1 MQQPLDAPCCPSRPT
16 VVAADRLGC
25 SCIRPIAL
33 IWMSALLK
41 TLSEQLARLSDAATR
56 REDCSR
62 PALLSGAPISTSDVF
77 IELS

>member
-1 MQQPLDAPCCPSRPT
+1 MQQPLDAPSCPSRPT

-25 SCIRPIAL
+25 SCIRPIAQ

-41 TLSEQLARLSDAATR
+41 TLSEQLARLSDAAT
-56 REDCSR
+56 
-62 PALLSGAPISTSDVF
+62 ALLSGAPISTSDVF

>member
-41 TLSEQLARLSDAATR
+41 TLSEQLARLSDAA
-56 REDCSR
+56 
-62 PALLSGAPISTSDVF
+62 GAPISTSDVF